1 MTLPFIG
8 GHQPRSLKLHAQEE
22 LGLAL
27 LLPHIDFHLFI
38 QYTEAVVCQDLG
50 LERFLPQGTFL
61 RENESQREEV
71 TFPRSRCELL
81 QSPSRTLDSLS
92 SALTSNCPGCSGH
105 LLGGRSQL
113 VPVPECSLLSESMS
127 ASLPGKGQGLYPAQG
142 SRN

>member
-38 QYTEAVVCQDLG
+38 QYTEAVVCHDLG

-127 ASLPGKGQGLYPAQG
+127 ASLPGKGQGLYLAQG